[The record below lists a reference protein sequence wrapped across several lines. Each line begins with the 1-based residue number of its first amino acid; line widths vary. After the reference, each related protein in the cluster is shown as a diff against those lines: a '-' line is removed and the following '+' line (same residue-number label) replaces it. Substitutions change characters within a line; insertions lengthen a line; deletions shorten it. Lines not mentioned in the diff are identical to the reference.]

1 MLSPPWKY
9 KSTAPDP
16 YPQTVFVFVS
26 VLALL
31 HLPELSTAEDAPAME
46 IPGSIPSPAQDR
58 TPRLQGGS
66 AAATWHHLH
75 ITRHAPP
82 CSAVL
87 CVMLALRSEELLRGL

>member
-16 YPQTVFVFVS
+16 YPQTVFVS

-31 HLPELSTAEDAPAME
+31 PLPELSTAEDAPAME
-46 IPGSIPSPAQDR
+46 IPGSIPSTAQDR

-75 ITRHAPP
+75 ITRHASPR
-82 CSAVL
+82 SAVL
-87 CVMLALRSEELLRGL
+87 CVVLALCSEELLRGLQG